1 MVTQEQLCSQGT
13 RSPPSTCAAAEGA
26 AASANGEAKRDG
38 AVPDEDPYGA
48 EAGENAR
55 VWRVYLEES
64 GQFDDEMLR
73 EFRDML
79 DVHLVFV
86 ALFSA
91 VVSTFVVQT
100 SQALQPDYIRVSA
113 SLLLE
118 LVALHRAKSPN
129 DVAPSEIGLESL
141 FYTTSDVWVNALW
154 FTTLALPLATVLI
167 AALVK
172 QWLQEYVKTSAGP
185 PRKRA
190 LVRHI
195 RFTALL
201 RWKVSFIIGLVPLLL
216 HVSLALFFA
225 GLAVFLRALHP
236 LISTIVLV
244 VTGLTYFFYLATHTI
259 AVLFWKCSYQTP
271 VTRAIRNLPR
281 DIISAISHWCFLLT
295 IHKIKQYRK
304 RHEGDQE
311 RDEVEMLANTADYQS
326 AAGAVIALRR
336 RFRQVY
342 EFCIFW
348 GSGQEEEAATGLNH
362 SGTLDQQVI
371 NVMSESIVWLAVNCA
386 NPTAVDV
393 AIEALAGWPAISSLP
408 SVLGAAEWRSF
419 VSVALARLSQPH
431 WHPEKALGERSLAK
445 CEKFIRSVLCLAKVP
460 WDMSPTGY
468 SSSLLN
474 AVCDDWSQHWAAI
487 LGRLGATAGRAPSSV
502 NPQLIDR
509 FLCLRFE
516 HDSDTN
522 SLSYQLVFTPL
533 RNITL
538 NPSTTLVLSVW
549 HGLLIS
555 AYDKKLLPTFLPEYV
570 PPIGN
575 ARRASDSTLPPS
587 SDNDAQSDWLRAAL
601 HLIHI
606 CSTSAPPRR
615 RDRTSS
621 GGYKMT
627 LLTKYIVRAFHAKT
641 WAGVLLRTVD
651 QLCRASIDAET
662 WLAIECMTCANQ
674 SIIVYSSQ
682 FFARWNSLDVERGG
696 TPDESL
702 VERELARLED
712 NLEPF
717 LALQNALRR
726 DGAHRAAAYYILYTS
741 LRPLR
746 TALELGMKFSVI
758 GHPKFLARVLE
769 LSDKHG
775 VMRAIQEDDPT
786 RHQVTA
792 ITEMS
797 AKIRDE
803 CKQEWQPEDDE
814 GPLPYDGVVAMYLRA
829 IVRVRE
835 GECRV
840 EERAIVLPTLDNV
853 QKLVER
859 CQRQPPPSK
868 DYFAALRLFYLRTA
882 GDPIWDRLSVKSV
895 NDLPACPDGDGD
907 GHSKCSARLA
917 TGLIFWVSARRW
929 LARRYLQCDDAGK
942 PLDEGDL
949 QTVEVTRSE
958 GPTQGEDTGRPRS
971 EGVLTEQE
979 ARPTTT
985 EELGCDDEVIEARRA
1000 RSFWTKIIDAVYLER
1015 RAAGE

>member
-1 MVTQEQLCSQGT
+1 MVTQEQLCLQGT

-26 AASANGEAKRDG
+26 AASANGEAKKDG
-38 AVPDEDPYGA
+38 AVPD
-48 EAGENAR
+48 AGENAR

-64 GQFDDEMLR
+64 AQFDDEMIS

-79 DVHLVFV
+79 DVHLVFA

-91 VVSTFVVQT
+91 VVSTFV
-100 SQALQPDYIRVSA
+100 
-113 SLLLE
+113 
-118 LVALHRAKSPN
+118 LVALHRAKSPD
-129 DVAPSEIGLESL
+129 DVAPSGIGLESL

-154 FTTLALPLATVLI
+154 FTTLALSLATVLI

-295 IHKIKQYRK
+295 IHKINQYRR

-348 GSGQEEEAATGLNH
+348 VSGQEEEAASGLNH
-362 SGTLDQQVI
+362 SGTLDQKVI
-371 NVMSESIVWLAVNCA
+371 DVMSDSIVWLPVNCA

-393 AIEALAGWPAISSLP
+393 AIKALAGWPAISSLP

-419 VSVALARLSQPH
+419 VSVVLARLSQPH

-474 AVCDDWSQHWAAI
+474 AVCDDWGQHWAAI
-487 LGRLGATAGRAPSSV
+487 LDRLGTTAGRPPFSM

-555 AYDKKLLPTFLPEYV
+555 AYDKKLLPTFLPEYT
-570 PPIGN
+570 PSID
-575 ARRASDSTLPPS
+575 ASRQASESTLPPS
-587 SDNDAQSDWLRAAL
+587 PVDDAPSDWLRAAL

-606 CSTSAPPRR
+606 CSTSAPLHR
-615 RDRTSS
+615 RDRGS
-621 GGYKMT
+621 GGYKMN
-627 LLTKYIVRAFHAKT
+627 LLTKYIVRAFHAKN
-641 WAGVLLRTVD
+641 WAGVLSHAVD
-651 QLCRASIDAET
+651 QLCRASVAIEV
-662 WLAIECMTCANQ
+662 WFAIECMTCANR
-674 SIIVYSSQ
+674 SISVYSSQ
-682 FFARWNSLDVERGG
+682 LSARWNNLDVERGG
-696 TPDESL
+696 IPDDSL
-702 VERELARLED
+702 VEGELAQLED
-712 NLEPF
+712 DLEPF

-726 DGAHRAAAYYILYTS
+726 DGAHRAAAYYILYKL

-758 GHPKFLARVLE
+758 GHPEFLASVLE

-786 RHQVTA
+786 RHQVPA

-803 CKQEWQPEDDE
+803 YKQEWQPEEDE
-814 GPLPYDGVVAMYLRA
+814 GPLPYDEVVTMYLRA
-829 IVRVRE
+829 IVLVRE
-835 GECRV
+835 GERRV
-840 EERAIVLPTLDNV
+840 EERAIAFPTLDNV
-853 QKLVER
+853 RKLLER

-868 DYFAALRLFYLRTA
+868 DYFAALRLFYLRTG
-882 GDPIWDRLSVKSV
+882 GDHIWDHLSVKSV

-917 TGLIFWVSARRW
+917 TGLIFWARARRW

-949 QTVEVTRSE
+949 QTVKLTLSE

-979 ARPTTT
+979 AQPTTT
-985 EELGCDDEVIEARRA
+985 DKAGSDVDVVEVSRA
-1000 RSFWTKIIDAVYLER
+1000 TSFWTKLIDALDSSRR
-1015 RAAGE
+1015 RAGE

>member
-1 MVTQEQLCSQGT
+1 MVTQEQLCLQGT

-26 AASANGEAKRDG
+26 AASANGEAKKDG
-38 AVPDEDPYGA
+38 AVPD
-48 EAGENAR
+48 AGENAR

-64 GQFDDEMLR
+64 AQFDDEMIS

-79 DVHLVFV
+79 DVHLVFA

-91 VVSTFVVQT
+91 VVSTFV
-100 SQALQPDYIRVSA
+100 
-113 SLLLE
+113 
-118 LVALHRAKSPN
+118 LVALHRAKSPD
-129 DVAPSEIGLESL
+129 DVAPSGIGLESL

-154 FTTLALPLATVLI
+154 FTTLALSLATVLI

-295 IHKIKQYRK
+295 IHKINQYRR

-348 GSGQEEEAATGLNH
+348 VSGQEEEAATGFNH
-362 SGTLDQQVI
+362 SGTLDQKVI
-371 NVMSESIVWLAVNCA
+371 NVMSDSIVWLAVNCA

-419 VSVALARLSQPH
+419 VSVALARLSQSH

-474 AVCDDWSQHWAAI
+474 AVCDDWGQHWAAI
-487 LGRLGATAGRAPSSV
+487 LDRLGTTAGRPPSMM

-516 HDSDTN
+516 HNSDTN

-538 NPSTTLVLSVW
+538 NPGTTLVLSVW

-555 AYDKKLLPTFLPEYV
+555 AYDKKLLPTFLPEYT
-570 PPIGN
+570 PSIDG
-575 ARRASDSTLPPS
+575 ARQASDSTLPPS
-587 SDNDAQSDWLRAAL
+587 SDSDAPLDWLRAACRL
-601 HLIHI
+601 SHI
-606 CSTSAPPRR
+606 CATSAPLRR
-615 RDRTSS
+615 RHRSS
-621 GGYKMT
+621 GGYKMCEGAIT
-627 LLTKYIVRAFHAKT
+627 LQEACIHHEHIRNLLTKYIVRAFHAKN
-641 WAGVLLRTVD
+641 WG
-651 QLCRASIDAET
+651 
-662 WLAIECMTCANQ
+662 
-674 SIIVYSSQ
+674 
-682 FFARWNSLDVERGG
+682 
-696 TPDESL
+696 
-702 VERELARLED
+702 ELAQLED
-712 NLEPF
+712 DLEPF

-726 DGAHRAAAYYILYTS
+726 DGAHRAAAYYILYKL

-758 GHPKFLARVLE
+758 GHPEFLASVLE

-786 RHQVTA
+786 RHQVPA

-803 CKQEWQPEDDE
+803 YKQEWQPEEDE
-814 GPLPYDGVVAMYLRA
+814 GPLPYDEVVAMYLRA
-829 IVRVRE
+829 IVLVRE
-835 GECRV
+835 GERRV

-853 QKLVER
+853 QKILER

-868 DYFAALRLFYLRTA
+868 DYSAALRLFYLRTG
-882 GDPIWDRLSVKSV
+882 GDHSWDRLSVKSV
-895 NDLPACPDGDGD
+895 NDLPACHNDDGD
-907 GHSKCSARLA
+907 GHSKSSARLA
-917 TGLIFWVSARRW
+917 TGLIFWARARWW

-949 QTVEVTRSE
+949 QTVKLTLSE

-979 ARPTTT
+979 AQPTTT
-985 EELGCDDEVIEARRA
+985 DKAGSDVDVVEVSRA
-1000 RSFWTKIIDAVYLER
+1000 TSFWTKLIDALDSSRR
-1015 RAAGE
+1015 RAGE